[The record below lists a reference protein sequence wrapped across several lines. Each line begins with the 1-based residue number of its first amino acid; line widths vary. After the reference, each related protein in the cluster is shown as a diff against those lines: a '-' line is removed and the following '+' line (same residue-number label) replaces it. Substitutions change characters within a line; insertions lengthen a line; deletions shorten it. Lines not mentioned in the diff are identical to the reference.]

1 MNSHYSDFINANFD
15 SSDFFEEDVTQEEID
30 AEMERVQRELEEE
43 RDALHPFYNWDA
55 FAFAE

>member
-15 SSDFFEEDVTQEEID
+15 SSDFIEDDVTQEEID

-43 RDALHPFYNWDA
+43 RDLA
-55 FAFAE
+55 FLASQPAWMD